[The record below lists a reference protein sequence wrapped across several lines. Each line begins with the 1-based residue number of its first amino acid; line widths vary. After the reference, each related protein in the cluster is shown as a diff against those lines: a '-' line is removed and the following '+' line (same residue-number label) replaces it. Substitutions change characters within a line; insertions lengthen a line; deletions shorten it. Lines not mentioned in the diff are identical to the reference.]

1 MSGRIESYKDLIV
14 WQQAVQLAVAT
25 YALTRA
31 WPKDE
36 MYGLTSQARRAV
48 TSVAAN
54 IAEGYG
60 RESRGSYQ
68 QFLRM
73 AQGSLKEF
81 ETHLVIAERAGIA
94 DATGIKPLLDQAEE
108 VGKML
113 RNLIRKLE
121 PS

>member
-81 ETHLVIAERAGIA
+81 ETHLAIAERAGIA